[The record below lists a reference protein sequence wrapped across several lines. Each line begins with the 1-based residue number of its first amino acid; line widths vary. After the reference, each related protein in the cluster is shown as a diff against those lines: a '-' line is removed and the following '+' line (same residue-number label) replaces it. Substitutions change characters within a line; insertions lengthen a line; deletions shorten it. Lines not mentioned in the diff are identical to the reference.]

1 MSFDQGVRGSRFEFG
16 LKGVSP
22 ILHPYAATMA
32 VRPTSSFKSLD
43 DLMANLHTLSSS
55 LESLQE
61 LRYKR
66 LDSLDAAV
74 AGGLTSLHKLKQ
86 IWIDLNHLKVIPEGA
101 LAPLTQLRDLR
112 LGSNVLGKLPE
123 DLPFATIRNLFISN
137 NVITSLPHALC
148 EKARVLE
155 QLWADGNRIG
165 KLPSNMGNI
174 QSLEGFGVAHNLLS
188 SLPSSMRMLTS
199 LTALRV
205 DHNDLESLPFL
216 SHLTALTGLWIGGN
230 KRLRDVQLGAQ
241 QQMQSHLSY
250 VNAVDAP
257 MIPPPSLPAICADR
271 PPPIIA
277 VGNSL
282 DGAPA
287 PEGVVVREPG
297 THEPP
302 VFVGIGSNCQ
312 VAMDLSNLDVRGE
325 AGPFDWVDSSATAI
339 VTHFATRFARYP
351 MPVPV
356 AGGWWDASTDVS
368 FHHDDFNGQREAE
381 MAKYARRTA
390 RVVEALDRGGHVVL
404 LRYGTLAETAAM
416 CELGRAIHTAYGGA
430 TAVIYLL
437 TAEVDLS
444 HNQTISE
451 GGICVCILHRNSILA
466 VINRHCNS

>member
-1 MSFDQGVRGSRFEFG
+1 MKAADVISTDKTSEQISKPIFEHVCSQVEQGI
-16 LKGVSP
+16 LKPG
-22 ILHPYAATMA
+22 
-32 VRPTSSFKSLD
+32 D
-43 DLMANLHTLSSS
+43 
-55 LESLQE
+55 
-61 LRYKR
+61 
-66 LDSLDAAV
+66 
-74 AGGLTSLHKLKQ
+74 
-86 IWIDLNHLKVIPEGA
+86 
-101 LAPLTQLRDLR
+101 R
-112 LGSNVLGKLPE
+112 LGTAKELAQKWGLSFGNV
-123 DLPFATIRNLFISN
+123 R
-137 NVITSLPHALC
+137 
-148 EKARVLE
+148 
-155 QLWADGNRIG
+155 
-165 KLPSNMGNI
+165 
-174 QSLEGFGVAHNLLS
+174 QSLEKLA
-188 SLPSSMRMLTS
+188 
-199 LTALRV
+199 
-205 DHNDLESLPFL
+205 E
-216 SHLTALTGLWIGGN
+216 
-230 KRLRDVQLGAQ
+230 K
-241 QQMQSHLSY
+241 
-250 VNAVDAP
+250 
-257 MIPPPSLPAICADR
+257 
-271 PPPIIA
+271 
-277 VGNSL
+277 
-282 DGAPA
+282 
-287 PEGVVVREPG
+287 GVVVRKPG

-325 AGPFDWVDSSATAI
+325 AGPFDWVDSSATAV

-437 TAEVDLS
+437 TAEVNLS